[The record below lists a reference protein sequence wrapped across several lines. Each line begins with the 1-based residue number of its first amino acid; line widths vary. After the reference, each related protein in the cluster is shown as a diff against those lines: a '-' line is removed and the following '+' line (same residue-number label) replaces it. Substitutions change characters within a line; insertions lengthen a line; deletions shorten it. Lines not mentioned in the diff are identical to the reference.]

1 MFPRLVVALINLAIV
16 QGGLLH
22 GTSTLNT
29 GTVYYGEPGS
39 TEKYSI
45 VMGINDTVH
54 GLAVG
59 SYVKNIQG
67 WDKIWVR
74 ALKQEDDSSA
84 NLDAVEAMGYFEG
97 YLTQKS
103 IYNISLNNY
112 ADWFEDSKKSS
123 PQPVYDWLVK
133 NHYWVKN
140 QVKYKLSELKAV
152 GHKLKSKEYKYWY
165 TVSLQI
171 QQFNGLMLG
180 YNAAAPANQ
189 RLSLE
194 QFLLLNADGDVE
206 SIVEIPGIK
215 SRLAEMNM
223 TIQYVKKKK
232 NLRCSA
238 VFKFDP
244 IVREIYFGHTT
255 WDNMDM
261 SSLRQLKSYQYDFI
275 KAYNNEP
282 YVVVMSSSPGFL
294 SSVDDFYLTSNRLA
308 IIETTNGNYNKK
320 LWDEVTTSSVLSW
333 MRVNVANMLSSTT
346 TDWTTTFCLEN
357 SGTYNNQWM
366 ILDILKVEQF
376 QEDRNLKELLPNTFR
391 VVEQIPGTCTSKDE
405 SGVLTSKT
413 VCFLTTLSFSTICFL
428 FFNY

>member
-1 MFPRLVVALINLAIV
+1 MASSYICFLISLATV
-16 QGGLLH
+16 SA
-22 GTSTLNT
+22 STLNSA
-29 GTVYYGEPGS
+29 TVYYGEPGS
-39 TEKYSI
+39 GEKYSI
-45 VMGINDTVH
+45 VMGINDTIH

-59 SYVKNIQG
+59 SYIKNIQG
-67 WDKIWVR
+67 WDKIWVT
-74 ALKQEDDSSA
+74 ALKQGNDGSA

-112 ADWFEDSKKSS
+112 ADWFENSKRSS
-123 PQPVYDWLVK
+123 PRPVYDWLVK
-133 NHYWVKN
+133 NHNWVKD
-140 QVKYKLSELKAV
+140 QVKYKLSKFKGMGNEI
-152 GHKLKSKEYKYWY
+152 KLKEYKYWY

-171 QQFNGLMLG
+171 RQFNGLMLG
-180 YNAAAPANQ
+180 YNAAAPAKQ
-189 RLSLE
+189 RLTLE

-206 SIVEIPGIK
+206 SIIEIPNIK
-215 SRLAEMNM
+215 KRLFGMNM
-223 TIQYVKKKK
+223 TIQNVKKKK

-238 VFKFDP
+238 IFKFDP
-244 IVREIYFGHTT
+244 VVREIYFGHTT

-261 SSLRQLKSYQYDFI
+261 SSLRQLKSYRYDFVET
-275 KAYNNEP
+275 YNGEP
-282 YVVVMSSSPGFL
+282 YIVVMSSSPGFL

-320 LWDEVTTSSVLSW
+320 LWDKVSTSSVLSW

-376 QEDRNLKELLPNTFR
+376 QNDHNLKDLLPNTFR
-391 VVEQIPGTCTSKDE
+391 VLEQIPGTCTSKDE
-405 SGVLTSKT
+405 SGPLTSNT
-413 VCFLTTLSFSTICFL
+413 VSSQCLDTFLISTFCF
-428 FFNY
+428 NH